1 MAFQGKIL
9 EKILDEN
16 LWGFSSLEKYFGVFL
31 TPKFL
36 KNYKYCGITSLKII
50 FFAKTKI

>member
-31 TPKFL
+31 TPKFQ
-36 KNYKYCGITSLKII
+36 KFYKYCGMTSLKM